1 MHLRTY
7 THTNLQTAQRAQ
19 YRQPHIQ
26 TLVLL
31 LTALT
36 LAMTS
41 SATAAELRV
50 SRGSVV
56 VDGKQVFVEV
66 DVSWRLSWHTQRNR
80 DAAWL
85 FVKEPANWCAG
96 TPLAIAP
103 DGHSTRS
110 NRGDGP
116 DAAFSVPADQRGVFV
131 YRNSQTD
138 GQTLSERGDNDW
150 RLRLRLDLPED
161 VNLDE
166 VPETVDVYGVEMVH
180 VPRGPFS
187 VGDPRPRA
195 ESPRHSF
202 YEETTDSTEAPPFRI
217 TSGDAIPVCDGPG
230 TLCYREATRAF
241 ESGRDGDFD
250 GPIPASYP
258 TGFDAFYLMK
268 YPVTQGQYAAFLTD
282 LGRCGAKERTPMG
295 HPEYDLRGSLQFADN
310 EYGFTA
316 THPDRAATD
325 LSWDDAAAFAD
336 WAALRPMTELEFEK
350 AARGP
355 ASAAAG
361 EFAWGST
368 TLVHGDTVFTA
379 RGEVASSEASG
390 TEFVRGNADFRPSDS
405 RTTALVGGDGHG
417 GPFRVDVFET
427 RVYDPPPGATRP
439 SASPR
444 EESPFQNLREA
455 SGASY
460 YGVHGLSGGLYE
472 RVVTATDEHGR
483 RFRGTHGDGR
493 LLYPAAA
500 DVDDWPGPRGEGLG
514 MRGGSGGRPPVFM
527 QVADRTFGSYAAYY
541 RIGGFRAART
551 D

>member
-1 MHLRTY
+1 M
-7 THTNLQTAQRAQ
+7 
-19 YRQPHIQ
+19 
-26 TLVLL
+26 
-31 LTALT
+31 ALT
-36 LAMTS
+36 LAVTS

-50 SRGSVV
+50 SDGTIVLDGEQAF
-56 VDGKQVFVEV
+56 VDV
-66 DVSWRLSWHTQRNR
+66 DVSWRLSWHTQRNH

-85 FVKEPANWCAG
+85 FVKKPASWCAG

-103 DGHSTRS
+103 DGHTTRT

-116 DAAFSVPADQRGVFV
+116 DAAFTVSTDQRGVFV
-131 YRNSQTD
+131 YRSAQTSER
-138 GQTLSERGDNDW
+138 GLSERGDNDW

-161 VNLDE
+161 ANLE
-166 VPETVDVYGVEMVH
+166 ELPETVDVYGVEMVH
-180 VPRGPFS
+180 VPSGPFS

-195 ESPRHSF
+195 DSPRHSF
-202 YEETTDSTEAPPFRI
+202 FEETADSTAAPPFQV
-217 TSGDAIPVCDGPG
+217 TSSDAIPVCDGPG
-230 TLCYREATRAF
+230 TLCYRRATRAF
-241 ESGRDGDFD
+241 ESGRDGDLE
-250 GPIPASYP
+250 GPIPSRYP

-316 THPDRAATD
+316 TRPDRAATD

-355 ASAAAG
+355 EAAVAG

-368 TLVHGDTVFTA
+368 MLVHGDTMFTA
-379 RGEVASSEASG
+379 RGEVAGSEATG
-390 TEFVRGNADFRPSDS
+390 DEYVRGNADFRPSES

-417 GPFRVDVFET
+417 GPFRVDIFES
-427 RVYDPPPGATRP
+427 RVYGSPAGA
-439 SASPR
+439 PR
-444 EESPFQNLREA
+444 QSFSSQAGTSFQSLRAA

-460 YGVHGLSGGLYE
+460 YGVQGLSGGLYE

-500 DVDDWPGPRGEGLG
+500 DVDDWPGPRGDGLG

-527 QVADRTFGSYAAYY
+527 QISDRTFGSYAAYY
-541 RIGGFRAART
+541 RTGGFRAART
-551 D
+551 E